1 MTRTLA
7 ALLLFGISFGYLEAA
22 VVVYLRAIYDP
33 IRHRLHPDRPAGEL
47 FPLISPQELAGAGAE
62 NPRRLLIEIGRE
74 ASTIA
79 MLAAFGL
86 AAGRNFNQ
94 RMAAFAVVFG
104 LWDIFFY
111 VSLRVMIH
119 WPQSLFTWDILFLIP
134 LPWVGPVLAPAIVA
148 MTLVVCGLYSLHAGG
163 MPARPREWVTMIA
176 GGLVV
181 ILSFVWDYRNTMAGG
196 LPNPF
201 NWPLFFAGEII
212 ALAGFLSAARRL
224 SGVNRQASPGSR
236 KLRDS

>member
-1 MTRTLA
+1 MTRSVA

-33 IRHRLHPDRPAGEL
+33 IRHSLHPDLPNGEL
-47 FPLISPQELAGAGAE
+47 FPLISPQELAAAGPE
-62 NPRRLLIEIGRE
+62 NPRRLRIEIGRE
-74 ASTIA
+74 AATIV

-86 AAGRNFNQ
+86 AAGRNSNQ

-111 VSLRVMIH
+111 VFLRLMIH

-134 LPWVGPVLAPAIVA
+134 LPWVGPVLAPVIVA
-148 MTLVVCGLYSLHAGG
+148 MTLVVCGLYSLRVDGL
-163 MPARPREWVTMIA
+163 PARPLEWMAMIA
-176 GGLVV
+176 GGMVV
-181 ILSFVWDYRNTMAGG
+181 ILSFVWDFRNTMAGG

-201 NWPLFFAGEII
+201 NWPLFSAGEVI
-212 ALAGFLSAARRL
+212 ALAAFLSA
-224 SGVNRQASPGSR
+224 VKRQVSPGFR

>member
-1 MTRTLA
+1 MTRTVA

-33 IRHRLHPDRPAGEL
+33 IRHRLHPGRSADEL
-47 FPLISPQELAGAGAE
+47 FPLISPRELADAGPE

-74 ASTIA
+74 GATIA

-111 VSLRVMIH
+111 LFLRLMIH

-134 LPWVGPVLAPAIVA
+134 LPWVGPVIAPMIVSL
-148 MTLVVCGLYSLHAGG
+148 TLIVCGFFSLQRGG
-163 MPARPREWVTMIA
+163 LPAKPWQWLLMRA

-181 ILSFVWDYRNTMAGG
+181 ILAFVWDFRNTTAGG

-201 NWPLFFAGEII
+201 NWPLFLTGEAI
-212 ALAGFLSAARRL
+212 A
-224 SGVNRQASPGSR
+224 
-236 KLRDS
+236 

>member
-1 MTRTLA
+1 MTRTVA

-33 IRHRLHPDRPAGEL
+33 IRHSLHPDRPNGEL
-47 FPLISPQELAGAGAE
+47 FPLISPQELADAGPE

-74 ASTIA
+74 AATIA

-111 VSLRVMIH
+111 VFLRLMIH

-134 LPWVGPVLAPAIVA
+134 LPWVGPVLAPVIVA
-148 MTLVVCGLYSLHAGG
+148 MTLVMCGLYSLRVGG
-163 MPARPREWVTMIA
+163 MPARTREWMAMIA

-181 ILSFVWDYRNTMAGG
+181 ILSFVWDFRNTMAGG

-201 NWPLFFAGEII
+201 NWPLFLAGEVI
-212 ALAGFLSAARRL
+212 ALAAFLSA
-224 SGVNRQASPGSR
+224 VKRQVSPEFR

>member
-1 MTRTLA
+1 MTRNVA
-7 ALLLFGISFGYLEAA
+7 ALFLFGISFGYLEAA

-33 IRHRLHPDRPAGEL
+33 IRHSLHPDRAAGDL
-47 FPLISPQELAGAGAE
+47 FPLISPQELAAAGPE

-111 VSLRVMIH
+111 VFLRVMIH

-134 LPWVGPVLAPAIVA
+134 LPWVGPVLAPVIVA
-148 MTLVVCGLYSLHAGG
+148 MTLVVCGLYSLQVGG
-163 MPARPREWVTMIA
+163 LPARPREWIAMIA

-181 ILSFVWDYRNTMAGG
+181 ILSFVWDFRNTIAGG
-196 LPNPF
+196 LPNHF
-201 NWPLFFAGEII
+201 NWPLFCAGEII
-212 ALAGFLSAARRL
+212 ALSGFLSAIRR
-224 SGVNRQASPGSR
+224 REYPGSQ
-236 KLRDS
+236 KLPDS

>member
-1 MTRTLA
+1 MTRTVA

-33 IRHRLHPDRPAGEL
+33 IRHSLHPDRPAGEL
-47 FPLISPQELAGAGAE
+47 FPLISQQELAAAGPE

-74 ASTIA
+74 AATIA

-111 VSLRVMIH
+111 VFLRLMIH

-134 LPWVGPVLAPAIVA
+134 LPWVGPVLAPVIVA
-148 MTLVVCGLYSLHAGG
+148 MTLVVCGLYSLGVGG
-163 MPARPREWVTMIA
+163 MPARPREWMAMIA

-201 NWPLFFAGEII
+201 NWPLFLAGEII
-212 ALAGFLSAARRL
+212 ALSGFLSAIRR
-224 SGVNRQASPGSR
+224 REYPGSQ
-236 KLRDS
+236 KLPDS